1 MVCCSSLPARSQ
13 LQLPHTV
20 TEHQGFVW
28 LWWGESA
35 PDTAL
40 DGPNGPIRLRF
51 GEGRGR
57 SAAAVRLAGAPSRDV
72 VFGPFGGVMD
82 PVPTLTFTMIGGD
95 ERGVLALLTLS
106 PDGSY
111 TVLVV
116 NPQNR
121 IACVVSTGSGWE
133 AVEHLPGRGS

>member
-1 MVCCSSLPARSQ
+1 MKPEIFGVLALAIVAVPALAQQQQPPCAPLETVLRA
-13 LQLPHTV
+13 LEAGPHEV
-20 TEHQGFVW
+20 PAF
-28 LWWGESA
+28 
-35 PDTAL
+35 
-40 DGPNGPIRLRF
+40 
-51 GEGRGR
+51 RG
-57 SAAAVRLAGAPSRDV
+57 V
-72 VFGPFGGVMD
+72 
-82 PVPTLTFTMIGGD
+82 D